1 MDAQVQDGSR
11 SLLLRL
17 WSLSP
22 FRDISDA
29 RSQDLRA
36 EKPRRG
42 NKLPQQRVW
51 PGPVERTVERGRRTC
66 HRKGRSDQQRQP
78 RSRSANEIP
87 AESTAERTDSFRIEQ
102 PPDRYNQ
109 GAAACSWLS

>member
-1 MDAQVQDGSR
+1 MLYLALLIDEDFQTMDTGSLCG
-11 SLLLRL
+11 SAVDLPL
-17 WSLSP
+17 P
-22 FRDISDA
+22 DA
-29 RSQDLRA
+29 RSQDLRV

-51 PGPVERTVERGRRTC
+51 LGPGERTVERGRRTC

-87 AESTAERTDSFRIEQ
+87 AESTAERTDSFRIGQ
-102 PPDRYNQ
+102 PPDRHN
-109 GAAACSWLS
+109 

>member
-1 MDAQVQDGSR
+1 MDAQVQDGSPP
-11 SLLLRL
+11 LLPPL

-29 RSQDLRA
+29 QSQDLRA

-42 NKLPQQRVW
+42 NKLPRQRVW
-51 PGPVERTVERGRRTC
+51 PGPGERTAERGWWTC
-66 HRKGRSDQQRQP
+66 HRKGRSDRQRQP
-78 RSRSANEIP
+78 LGRSANEVP
-87 AESTAERTDSFRIEQ
+87 AKSIAERTDSFRIGP